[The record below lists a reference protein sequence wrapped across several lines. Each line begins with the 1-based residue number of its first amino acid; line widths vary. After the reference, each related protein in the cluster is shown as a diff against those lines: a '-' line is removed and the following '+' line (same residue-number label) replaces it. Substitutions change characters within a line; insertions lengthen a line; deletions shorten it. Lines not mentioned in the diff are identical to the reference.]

1 MCKVI
6 CNKAFFK
13 TANKSN
19 RACLVPAVLRVRLG
33 RDGSFLAEGDN
44 SSSGTGV
51 SSGKGSGGGLG
62 MCAGY
67 SCQAPR
73 PGLLSMRVLGIARQ
87 WSLPPGPSSSTPRQ
101 ALRDPSRS
109 PSHGSP
115 GSAGPVAAH
124 SSRRHSGDT
133 RLPPFLVLGDSTI
146 KTPQIQ
152 GVSQRNPPHNTTKAF
167 PVRWCGQAEPC
178 VSAEGGQSWGRRRW
192 NVGTRRASRPR
203 TGWQL
208 PPRPCTAP

>member
-1 MCKVI
+1 MCWVLVRSSQAWPSV
-6 CNKAFFK
+6 C
-13 TANKSN
+13 
-19 RACLVPAVLRVRLG
+19 AC
-33 RDGSFLAEGDN
+33 
-44 SSSGTGV
+44 
-51 SSGKGSGGGLG
+51 
-62 MCAGY
+62 
-67 SCQAPR
+67 PR
-73 PGLLSMRVLGIARQ
+73 YARQ
-87 WSLPPGPSSSTPRQ
+87 WSLPPGPSPSTPRQ

-146 KTPQIQ
+146 MTPQIQ
-152 GVSQRNPPHNTTKAF
+152 GVSQRNSPHNTTKAF

-192 NVGTRRASRPR
+192 NVGTGRASRPR

-208 PPRPCTAP
+208 PPRPVHARLHGALTWASRSPPAARGHSRARGELLALRTRGQGEKRQVSGGENGAV